1 MTFFCA
7 FKTNGLVKLE
17 TMKSVFRLKR
27 AIRLFL
33 RNLRLYYAL
42 ELPIRLHAMELLLR
56 ARPFIIETT
65 DIKVASLV

>member
-1 MTFFCA
+1 
-7 FKTNGLVKLE
+7 
-17 TMKSVFRLKR
+17 
-27 AIRLFL
+27 
-33 RNLRLYYAL
+33 LYYAL